1 MQAGVPG
8 VRSGASP
15 AASAQ
20 APPLARRNKAAGLR
34 CLVSGG
40 MSGQGARLNV
50 FPTRQNLQVMKVK
63 LVGAKKGHSLLKKK
77 ADALTMR
84 LRLLLRNILKAKE
97 DMGAAFRDGNF
108 ALAEVKY
115 AAGDIK
121 PTVIESVGVAQK
133 KVEIR
138 VDNIAGV
145 KVPVFKVRRPP
156 PAPSPAQLPAPSR
169 RNVCT

>member
-1 MQAGVPG
+1 M
-8 VRSGASP
+8 
-15 AASAQ
+15 
-20 APPLARRNKAAGLR
+20 
-34 CLVSGG
+34 VSGNG
-40 MSGQGARLNV
+40 LEPLPSLDLSERI
-50 FPTRQNLQVMKVK
+50 PSLQQRSR
-63 LVGAKKGHSLLKKK
+63 KGHSLLKKK

-145 KVPVFKVRRPP
+145 KVPVFKVRRPRP
-156 PAPSPAQLPAPSR
+156 PPSPTQLPAPSR

>member
-1 MQAGVPG
+1 MLASCVDGYPLVLVCPSLHLR
-8 VRSGASP
+8 VGARVS
-15 AASAQ
+15 
-20 APPLARRNKAAGLR
+20 RLR
-34 CLVSGG
+34 CLVNGG
-40 MSGQGARLNV
+40 MSGAGARLNV

-84 LRLLLRNILKAKE
+84 LRLLLRNILKAKD
-97 DMGAAFRDGNF
+97 DMGAAFREGNF

-145 KVPVFKVRRPP
+145 KVPVFKVPP
-156 PAPSPAQLPAPSR
+156 PPPPPPLPPLPFPD
-169 RNVCT
+169 

>member
-1 MQAGVPG
+1 MLAFTTFIYAGV
-8 VRSGASP
+8 RRNNT
-15 AASAQ
+15 
-20 APPLARRNKAAGLR
+20 APLRFARRVSGLR
-34 CLVSGG
+34 CLVNGG
-40 MSGQGARLNV
+40 MSGAGARLNV

-84 LRLLLRNILKAKE
+84 LRLLLRSILKAKE
-97 DMGAAFRDGNF
+97 DMGSAFREGNF

-145 KVPVFKVRRPP
+145 KVPVFKVRPP
-156 PAPSPAQLPAPSR
+156 PTQDPALRP
-169 RNVCT
+169 

>member
-1 MQAGVPG
+1 MSAPVPPLPR
-8 VRSGASP
+8 VAQRS
-15 AASAQ
+15 
-20 APPLARRNKAAGLR
+20 PLARRNKAAGLR

-97 DMGAAFRDGNF
+97 VMGAAFRDGNF

-133 KVEIR
+133 LTLIPIR
-138 VDNIAGV
+138 RC
-145 KVPVFKVRRPP
+145 RR
-156 PAPSPAQLPAPSR
+156 ATLCRSRWSPYH
-169 RNVCT
+169 

>member
-1 MQAGVPG
+1 MRVNSHVGWLFPLKVTHSRAERLAHRV
-8 VRSGASP
+8 
-15 AASAQ
+15 SA
-20 APPLARRNKAAGLR
+20 LR
-34 CLVSGG
+34 CLVNGG
-40 MSGQGARLNV
+40 MSGAGARLNV

-97 DMGAAFRDGNF
+97 DMGSAFREGNF

-156 PAPSPAQLPAPSR
+156 LPPDPSSPSLAAGECAP
-169 RNVCT
+169 